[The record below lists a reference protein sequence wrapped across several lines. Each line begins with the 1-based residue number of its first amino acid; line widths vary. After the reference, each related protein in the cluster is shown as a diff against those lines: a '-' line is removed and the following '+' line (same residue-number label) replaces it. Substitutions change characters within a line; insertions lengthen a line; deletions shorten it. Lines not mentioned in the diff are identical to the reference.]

1 MSKWTKEEELDLI
14 KDIANGLQ
22 IEHIA
27 TKRNRSNSAIE
38 LRLKKIIYE
47 NIIAGRSVE
56 IMSKKIHLPIDKIKQ
71 YFYSY
76 KDFKEKHSGDVD
88 NQTNLK
94 TNNSDIFGE
103 HKHRSDRAT
112 VFSKLHHEIE
122 QIKENADEKHIS
134 VHVNHHGGAKL
145 DDLENKIKQLELENK
160 LINLIVENKQLNSQ
174 LSKLIKE
181 GKVDKNIKVAI
192 KNIRENRII

>member
-22 IEHIA
+22 IDHIA
-27 TKRNRSNSAIE
+27 IKRNRSNSAIE

-47 NIIAGRSVE
+47 NIIAGRSPE
-56 IMSKKIHLPIDKIKQ
+56 TMAKKLHMHVDKIKQ

-76 KDFKEKHSGDVD
+76 KDFKEKHSGHVDDV
-88 NQTNLK
+88 TNLK
-94 TNNSDIFGE
+94 ANHSDIFNE
-103 HKHRSDRAT
+103 HKHRSEHT
-112 VFSKLHHEIE
+112 VFSKLHKEIE
-122 QIKENADEKHIS
+122 QIKENTDDKHG
-134 VHVNHHGGAKL
+134 VLHGGAKL
-145 DDLENKIKQLELENK
+145 DNLENKIKQLELENK

-192 KNIRENRII
+192 KNIREKRII